1 MFSTLRQNSPIY
13 ILDKKDSPVL
23 KKGVIEAVSPQRSRT
38 GSFYGQ
44 PLDMVVDI
52 TVNIDGN
59 SQEFKNIPAS
69 LNIANDGN
77 IVLSESKEAMSTEV
91 DSMLSISKQ
100 ILESVDY
107 HKQVIE
113 KCEQILKDL
122 NPQFAKDKLQEEKI
136 NSLETRMG
144 GVEDSLGDIKTMLS
158 KVLNSKS

>member
-13 ILDKKDSPVL
+13 ILDKKGSPVL
-23 KKGVIEAVSPQRSRT
+23 KKGIIESVSPQRSKS

-52 TVNIDGN
+52 VVNVD
-59 SQEFKNIPAS
+59 SSKEEFKNITAS
-69 LNIANDGN
+69 FSIANDGN
-77 IVLSESKEAMSTEV
+77 LVISESKEAMSTEV

-107 HKQVIE
+107 HQEVIK

-136 NSLETRMG
+136 NNLEERIG
-144 GVEDSLGDIKTMLS
+144 GVENTLLHLFSTQGY
-158 KVLNSKS
+158 

>member
-13 ILDKKDSPVL
+13 VLDKKDSPVL
-23 KKGVIEAVSPQRSRT
+23 KKGIIETVSPQRSRT

-44 PLDMVVDI
+44 PMDMIVDI
-52 TVNIDGN
+52 RVNIDGT

-69 LNIANDGN
+69 LSIANDGN
-77 IVLSESKEAMSTEV
+77 IVISETKEAMSTEV

-100 ILESVDY
+100 ILESIDY
-107 HKQVIE
+107 HKDVIE

-136 NSLETRMG
+136 NSLESRIG
-144 GVEDSLGDIKTMLS
+144 GVENTLGDIKDMLS
-158 KVLNSKS
+158 KVLDK

>member
-13 ILDKKDSPVL
+13 VLDKKDSPVL
-23 KKGVIEAVSPQRSRT
+23 KKGIIETVSPQRSRT

-44 PLDMVVDI
+44 PMDMIVDI
-52 TVNIDGN
+52 RVNIDGT
-59 SQEFKNIPAS
+59 SREFKNIPAS
-69 LNIANDGN
+69 LSIANDGN
-77 IVLSESKEAMSTEV
+77 IVISETKEAMSTEV

-107 HKQVIE
+107 HKDVIE

-136 NSLETRMG
+136 NSLESRIG
-144 GVEDSLGDIKTMLS
+144 GVENTLGDIKDMLS
-158 KVLNSKS
+158 KVLDK

>member
-13 ILDKKDSPVL
+13 ILDKKGSPVL
-23 KKGVIEAVSPQRSRT
+23 KKGIIESVSPQRSKS

-52 TVNIDGN
+52 VVNVD
-59 SQEFKNIPAS
+59 STKEEFKNIPAS
-69 LNIANDGN
+69 FSIANDGN
-77 IVLSESKEAMSTEV
+77 LVISESKEAMSTEV

-107 HKQVIE
+107 HQEVIE

-136 NSLETRMG
+136 NSLEERIG
-144 GVEDSLGDIKTMLS
+144 GVENTLGDIKDMLS
-158 KVLNSKS
+158 RALNSK

>member
-1 MFSTLRQNSPIY
+1 MFSTLRQNSQIY
-13 ILDKKDSPVL
+13 ILDKKGSPVL
-23 KKGVIEAVSPQRSRT
+23 KKGIIESVSQQRSRT
-38 GSFYGQ
+38 GTFYGQ

-52 TVNIDGN
+52 VVNVDGTKE
-59 SQEFKNIPAS
+59 EFKNIPAS

-77 IVLSESKEAMSTEV
+77 LVISESKEAMSTEV

-107 HKQVIE
+107 HKDVID

-136 NSLETRMG
+136 NSLEERIG
-144 GVEDSLGDIKTMLS
+144 GVENTLGDIKNMLS
-158 KVLNSKS
+158 KALNK

>member
-13 ILDKKDSPVL
+13 ILDKKGSPVL
-23 KKGVIEAVSPQRSRT
+23 KKGIIESVSQQRSRT
-38 GSFYGQ
+38 GTFYGQ
-44 PLDMVVDI
+44 PMDMIVDI
-52 TVNIDGN
+52 RVNIDGT

-69 LNIANDGN
+69 LSIANDGN
-77 IVLSESKEAMSTEV
+77 IVISETKEAMSTEV

-107 HKQVIE
+107 HKDVIE

-136 NSLETRMG
+136 NNLEERIG
-144 GVEDSLGDIKTMLS
+144 GVEDTLGDIKDMLS
-158 KVLNSKS
+158 KVLNSK

>member
-13 ILDKKDSPVL
+13 VLDKKDFPVL
-23 KKGVIEAVSPQRSRT
+23 KKGIIETVSPQRSRT

-44 PLDMVVDI
+44 PMDMIVDI
-52 TVNIDGN
+52 RVNIDGT
-59 SQEFKNIPAS
+59 SQEFKNIPANLS
-69 LNIANDGN
+69 IVNDGN
-77 IVLSESKEAMSTEV
+77 IVISETKEAMSTEV

-107 HKQVIE
+107 HKDVIE

-136 NSLETRMG
+136 NSLESRIG
-144 GVEDSLGDIKTMLS
+144 GVENTLGDIKDMLS
-158 KVLNSKS
+158 KVLDK

>member
-13 ILDKKDSPVL
+13 VLDKKDSPVL
-23 KKGVIEAVSPQRSRT
+23 KKGIIETVSPQRSRT

-44 PLDMVVDI
+44 PMDMIVDI
-52 TVNIDGN
+52 RVNIDGT

-69 LNIANDGN
+69 LSIANDGN
-77 IVLSESKEAMSTEV
+77 IVISETKEAMSTEV

-107 HKQVIE
+107 HKDVID

-122 NPQFAKDKLQEEKI
+122 NPQFAKDKFQEEKI
-136 NSLETRMG
+136 NSLESRIG
-144 GVEDSLGDIKTMLS
+144 GVENTLGDIKDMLS
-158 KVLNSKS
+158 KVLDK

>member
-13 ILDKKDSPVL
+13 VLDKKDSPVL
-23 KKGVIEAVSPQRSRT
+23 KKGIIETVSPQRSRT

-44 PLDMVVDI
+44 PMDMIVDI
-52 TVNIDGN
+52 RVNIDGT

-69 LNIANDGN
+69 LSIANDGN
-77 IVLSESKEAMSTEV
+77 IVISETKEAMSTEV

-107 HKQVIE
+107 HKDVIE

-136 NSLETRMG
+136 NSLESRLG
-144 GVEDSLGDIKTMLS
+144 GVENTLGDIKDMLS
-158 KVLNSKS
+158 KVLDK

>member
-13 ILDKKDSPVL
+13 VLDKKDSPVL
-23 KKGVIEAVSPQRSRT
+23 KKGIIETVSPQRSRT

-44 PLDMVVDI
+44 PMDMIVDI
-52 TVNIDGN
+52 RVNIDGT
-59 SQEFKNIPAS
+59 SQEVKNIPANLS
-69 LNIANDGN
+69 IANDGN
-77 IVLSESKEAMSTEV
+77 IVISETKEAMSTEV

-107 HKQVIE
+107 HKDVIE

-136 NSLETRMG
+136 NSLESRIG
-144 GVEDSLGDIKTMLS
+144 GVENTLGDIKDMLS
-158 KVLNSKS
+158 KVLDK

>member
-13 ILDKKDSPVL
+13 VLDKKDSPVL
-23 KKGVIEAVSPQRSRT
+23 KKGIIETVSPQRSRT

-44 PLDMVVDI
+44 PMDMIVDI
-52 TVNIDGN
+52 RVNIDGT

-69 LNIANDGN
+69 LSIANDGN
-77 IVLSESKEAMSTEV
+77 IVISETKEAMSTEV

-107 HKQVIE
+107 HKDVIE

-136 NSLETRMG
+136 NSLESRIG
-144 GVEDSLGDIKTMLS
+144 GVENTLEDIKDMLS
-158 KVLNSKS
+158 KVLNK

>member
-13 ILDKKDSPVL
+13 VLDKKDSPVL
-23 KKGVIEAVSPQRSRT
+23 KKGIIETVSPQRSRT

-44 PLDMVVDI
+44 PMDMIVDI
-52 TVNIDGN
+52 RVNIDGT
-59 SQEFKNIPAS
+59 SQEFKNIPANLS
-69 LNIANDGN
+69 IANDGN
-77 IVLSESKEAMSTEV
+77 IVISETKEAMSTEV

-107 HKQVIE
+107 HKGVIE

-136 NSLETRMG
+136 NSLESRIG
-144 GVEDSLGDIKTMLS
+144 GVENTLGDIKDMLS
-158 KVLNSKS
+158 KVLNK

>member
-13 ILDKKDSPVL
+13 ILDKKGSPVL
-23 KKGVIEAVSPQRSRT
+23 KKGIIETVSPQRSRT

-44 PLDMVVDI
+44 PMDMIVDI
-52 TVNIDGN
+52 RVNIDGT
-59 SQEFKNIPAS
+59 SQEFKNIPANLS
-69 LNIANDGN
+69 IANDGN
-77 IVLSESKEAMSTEV
+77 IVISETKEAMSTEV

-107 HKQVIE
+107 HKDVIE

-136 NSLETRMG
+136 NSLESRIG
-144 GVEDSLGDIKTMLS
+144 GVENTLGDIKDMLS
-158 KVLNSKS
+158 KVLNK

>member
-13 ILDKKDSPVL
+13 ILDKKGSPVL
-23 KKGVIEAVSPQRSRT
+23 KKGIIESVSQQRSRT
-38 GSFYGQ
+38 GTFYGQ

-52 TVNIDGN
+52 TVNVDGTKE
-59 SQEFKNIPAS
+59 EFKNIPAS

-77 IVLSESKEAMSTEV
+77 LVISESKEAMSTEV

-107 HKQVIE
+107 HQEVIK

-136 NSLETRMG
+136 NSLEERMG
-144 GVEDSLGDIKTMLS
+144 GVEDTLGDIKDMLS
-158 KVLNSKS
+158 KALNK

>member
-13 ILDKKDSPVL
+13 VLDKKDSPVL
-23 KKGVIEAVSPQRSRT
+23 KKGIIETVSPQRSRT

-44 PLDMVVDI
+44 PMDMIVDI
-52 TVNIDGN
+52 RVNIDGT

-69 LNIANDGN
+69 LSIANDGN
-77 IVLSESKEAMSTEV
+77 IVISETKEAMSTEV

-107 HKQVIE
+107 HKDVIE

-136 NSLETRMG
+136 NSLESRIG
-144 GVEDSLGDIKTMLS
+144 GVENTLGEIKDMLS
-158 KVLNSKS
+158 KVLNK

>member
-13 ILDKKDSPVL
+13 VLDKKDSPVL
-23 KKGVIEAVSPQRSRT
+23 KKGIIETVSPQRSRT

-44 PLDMVVDI
+44 PMDMIVDI
-52 TVNIDGN
+52 IVNIDGT

-69 LNIANDGN
+69 LSIANDGN
-77 IVLSESKEAMSTEV
+77 IVISETKEAMSTEV

-107 HKQVIE
+107 HKDVIE

-136 NSLETRMG
+136 NSLESRIG
-144 GVEDSLGDIKTMLS
+144 GVENTLGDIKDMLS
-158 KVLNSKS
+158 KVLNK

>member
-13 ILDKKDSPVL
+13 VLDKKESPVL
-23 KKGVIEAVSPQRSRT
+23 KKGIIETVSPQRSRT

-44 PLDMVVDI
+44 PMDMIVDI
-52 TVNIDGN
+52 RVNIDGT
-59 SQEFKNIPAS
+59 SQEFKNIPANLS
-69 LNIANDGN
+69 IANDGN
-77 IVLSESKEAMSTEV
+77 IVISETKEAMSTEV

-107 HKQVIE
+107 HKDVIE

-136 NSLETRMG
+136 NSLESRIG
-144 GVEDSLGDIKTMLS
+144 GVENTLGDIKDMLS
-158 KVLNSKS
+158 KVLDK

>member
-13 ILDKKDSPVL
+13 VLDKKDSPVL
-23 KKGVIEAVSPQRSRT
+23 KKGIIETVSPQRSRT

-44 PLDMVVDI
+44 PMDMIVDI
-52 TVNIDGN
+52 RVNIDGT

-69 LNIANDGN
+69 LSIANDGN
-77 IVLSESKEAMSTEV
+77 IVISETKEAMSTEV

-107 HKQVIE
+107 HKDVIE

-136 NSLETRMG
+136 NSLESRIG
-144 GVEDSLGDIKTMLS
+144 GVENTLGDIKDMLS
-158 KVLNSKS
+158 KVMNK

>member
-13 ILDKKDSPVL
+13 VLDKKDSPVL
-23 KKGVIEAVSPQRSRT
+23 KKGIIETVSPQRSRT

-44 PLDMVVDI
+44 PMDMIVDI
-52 TVNIDGN
+52 RVNIDGT

-69 LNIANDGN
+69 LSIANDGN
-77 IVLSESKEAMSTEV
+77 IVISETKEAMSTEV

-107 HKQVIE
+107 HKDVIE

-122 NPQFAKDKLQEEKI
+122 NPQFAKDKFQEEKI
-136 NSLETRMG
+136 NSLESRIG
-144 GVEDSLGDIKTMLS
+144 GVENTLGDIKDMLS
-158 KVLNSKS
+158 KVLNK

>member
-13 ILDKKDSPVL
+13 VLDKKDSPVL
-23 KKGVIEAVSPQRSRT
+23 KKGIIETVSPQRSRT

-44 PLDMVVDI
+44 PMDMIVDI
-52 TVNIDGN
+52 RVNIDGT

-69 LNIANDGN
+69 LSIANDGN
-77 IVLSESKEAMSTEV
+77 IVISETKEAMSTEV

-107 HKQVIE
+107 HKDVIE

-136 NSLETRMG
+136 NSLESRIG
-144 GVEDSLGDIKTMLS
+144 GVDNTLGDIKDMLS
-158 KVLNSKS
+158 KVLNK

>member
-13 ILDKKDSPVL
+13 VLDKKDSPVL
-23 KKGVIEAVSPQRSRT
+23 KKGIIETVSPQRSRT

-44 PLDMVVDI
+44 PMDMIVDI
-52 TVNIDGN
+52 RVNIDGT

-69 LNIANDGN
+69 LSIANDGN
-77 IVLSESKEAMSTEV
+77 IVISETKEAMSTEV

-107 HKQVIE
+107 HKDVIE

-136 NSLETRMG
+136 NSLESRIG
-144 GVEDSLGDIKTMLS
+144 EVENTLGDIKDMLS
-158 KVLNSKS
+158 KVLDK

>member
-13 ILDKKDSPVL
+13 VLDKKDSPVL
-23 KKGVIEAVSPQRSRT
+23 KKGIIETVSPQRSRT

-44 PLDMVVDI
+44 PMDMIVDI
-52 TVNIDGN
+52 RVNIDGT
-59 SQEFKNIPAS
+59 SQEFKNIPANLS
-69 LNIANDGN
+69 IANDGN
-77 IVLSESKEAMSTEV
+77 IVISQTKEAMSTEV

-107 HKQVIE
+107 HKDVIE

-136 NSLETRMG
+136 NSLESRIG
-144 GVEDSLGDIKTMLS
+144 GVENTLGDIKDMLS
-158 KVLNSKS
+158 KVLDK

>member
-13 ILDKKDSPVL
+13 VLDKKDSPVL
-23 KKGVIEAVSPQRSRT
+23 KKGIIETVSPQRSRT

-44 PLDMVVDI
+44 PMDMIVDI
-52 TVNIDGN
+52 RVNIDGT
-59 SQEFKNIPAS
+59 SQEFKDIPANLS
-69 LNIANDGN
+69 IANDGN
-77 IVLSESKEAMSTEV
+77 IVISETKEAMSTEV

-107 HKQVIE
+107 HKDVIE

-136 NSLETRMG
+136 NSLESRIG
-144 GVEDSLGDIKTMLS
+144 GVENTLGDIKDMLS
-158 KVLNSKS
+158 KVLDK

>member
-13 ILDKKDSPVL
+13 ILDKKGSPVL
-23 KKGVIEAVSPQRSRT
+23 KKGIIETVSPQRSRT

-52 TVNIDGN
+52 TVNVDGTKE
-59 SQEFKNIPAS
+59 EFKNIPAS

-77 IVLSESKEAMSTEV
+77 LVISESKEAMSTEV

-107 HKQVIE
+107 HQEVIK

-122 NPQFAKDKLQEEKI
+122 NPQFAKDKFQEEKI
-136 NSLETRMG
+136 NSLEERMG
-144 GVEDSLGDIKTMLS
+144 GVEDTLGDIKDMLS
-158 KVLNSKS
+158 KALNK

>member
-13 ILDKKDSPVL
+13 ILDKKGSPVL
-23 KKGVIEAVSPQRSRT
+23 KKGVVESVGPQRSRT

-52 TVNIDGN
+52 TVNVDGAKE
-59 SQEFKNIPAS
+59 EFKNIPAS

-77 IVLSESKEAMSTEV
+77 LVISESKEAMSTEV

-107 HKQVIE
+107 HQEVIE

-136 NSLETRMG
+136 NNLEERIG
-144 GVEDSLGDIKTMLS
+144 GVENTLGDIKDMLS
-158 KVLNSKS
+158 KALNSK